1 MRLLLLLFPLLFG
14 CDPDAPRECLAAE
27 NILAWQ
33 VRTNNN
39 VATTSLPLDLCQR
52 QTTLIGD
59 LLAGGEISI
68 SRTVQIPAFYA
79 RPVVEIDSG
88 AVAGCA
94 HIALSLGALTSPGS
108 LAAFVAGA
116 TAPLATIAATVD
128 KRCSVTLRPR
138 VSVSDA
144 P

>member
-1 MRLLLLLFPLLFG
+1 MRLLLLLFPLWLG

-33 VRTNNN
+33 VRTNSN
-39 VATTSLPLDLCQR
+39 VATTALPFDSCRR
-52 QTTLIGD
+52 QTTLISD
-59 LLAGGEISI
+59 LLPGGEVSI

-79 RPVVEIDSG
+79 NPVVEIDSG
-88 AVAGCA
+88 AAAACA
-94 HIALSLGALTSPGS
+94 AVTLGLGALTSHG
-108 LAAFVAGA
+108 
-116 TAPLATIAATVD
+116 PLAVFAVGTAMPLARITARAD
-128 KRCSVTLRPR
+128 ERCTVTLRPR